1 MKKFLNEFRVFLSY
15 PWDMRVLLV
24 TNLIYAFVM
33 PVVEMFIGAYVM
45 RKSDDVKMVVA
56 YQLAVYAGIPLT
68 FYING
73 WLLRHVRIQRLYSVG
88 MLLSGVSMIVM
99 MSLPELRAGGLVVA
113 GGLMGMS
120 FGLYWANRDFLA
132 LSSTNDEN
140 RNYYYGLETFFATNT
155 GILMPVAIGAFIG
168 WYSRNDPAL
177 ASQAYQIVTGIVFVL
192 AIAASVVCHR
202 GHFPNPPSTRFIY
215 FRFHPLWR
223 WQLVMAVLTG
233 ITAGYIV
240 TAPAMLV
247 MKLVGKEGSLGTILS
262 LGGVLS
268 AVLLYIIGRTT
279 QPRHRLHI
287 FAVGL
292 LLFLVGT
299 IPNALWFNASGV
311 LIFMVCMVLARPLQ
325 SIANFTIQML
335 NIDTVS
341 HLEGRNKNAYICNQE
356 LGFFVGRLLGLG
368 LFLVLAYK
376 VSDAFALRYALPVVA
391 TLQLLAFWVARIVL
405 RSCAAVAG
413 QHELTT
419 RERAEVTA
427 EAAENR
433 P

>member
-1 MKKFLNEFRVFLSY
+1 MKKLFDEYRVFLSY

-33 PVVEMFIGAYVM
+33 PVVEMFVGAYVM
-45 RKSDDVKMVVA
+45 RKSDDVKMVVS
-56 YQLAVYAGIPLT
+56 YQLAVYAGIPIT
-68 FYING
+68 FFING
-73 WLLRHVRIQRLYSVG
+73 WLLRYFRIQRLYSVG

-99 MSLPELRAGGLVVA
+99 MSLPELSVAGLAVA

-132 LSSTNDEN
+132 LSSTNDAN

-155 GILMPVAIGAFIG
+155 GIVVPLIIGAFIG
-168 WYSRNDPAL
+168 WYSRNDASL
-177 ASQAYQIVTGIVFVL
+177 ASQAYQVVTGIVFVL
-192 AIAASVVCHR
+192 AIIASVVCHR
-202 GHFPNPPSTRFIY
+202 GRFSNPPNTPFIY
-215 FRFHPLWR
+215 FRYHRLWR

-233 ITAGYIV
+233 LTGGFIV

-247 MKLVGKEGSLGTILS
+247 MKLVGKEGSLGTLLS
-262 LGGVLS
+262 VGGALS
-268 AVLLYIIGRTT
+268 AVVLYILGRTT
-279 QPRHRLHI
+279 RPEHRLLI

-292 LLFLVGT
+292 LLFLFGT

-311 LIFMVCMVLARPLQ
+311 LIFMICMVLARPLQ

-335 NIDTVS
+335 TIDTVS
-341 HLEGRNKNAYICNQE
+341 HIEGRNKNAYLCNQE
-356 LGFFVGRLLGLG
+356 FGIFVGRLLGLG
-368 LFLVLAYK
+368 FFLVLAYK
-376 VSDAFALRYALPVVA
+376 ISDVFALRYALPVVA
-391 TLQLLAFWVARIVL
+391 GLQLIAYWVARIIL
-405 RSCAAVAG
+405 RGCAEAAVIKD
-413 QHELTT
+413 LTPD
-419 RERAEVTA
+419 EQLEVVA

>member
-1 MKKFLNEFRVFLSY
+1 MKKLFDEYRVFLSY

-45 RKSDDVKMVVA
+45 RKSDDVKMVVT

-68 FYING
+68 FFING

-99 MSLPELRAGGLVVA
+99 MSLPELSVVGLAVA

-132 LSSTNDEN
+132 LSSTNDSN

-155 GILMPVAIGAFIG
+155 GIVVPLIIGAFIG
-168 WYSRNDPAL
+168 WYSRNDASL
-177 ASQAYQIVTGIVFVL
+177 AGQAYQVVTGIVFVL
-192 AIAASVVCHR
+192 AIIASVVCHR
-202 GHFPNPPSTRFIY
+202 GHFPNPPNTPFIF
-215 FRFHPLWR
+215 FRFHRLWR

-233 ITAGYIV
+233 LTGGFIV

-262 LGGVLS
+262 LGGALS
-268 AVLLYIIGRTT
+268 AVALYIIGRTT
-279 QPRHRLHI
+279 KPEHRLHI

-292 LLFLVGT
+292 LLFLLGT

-311 LIFMVCMVLARPLQ
+311 LIFMICMVLARPLQ

-335 NIDTVS
+335 AIDTVS
-341 HLEGRNKNAYICNQE
+341 HIEGRNKNAYLCNQE
-356 LGFFVGRLLGLG
+356 FGFFVGRLLGLG

-376 VSDAFALRYALPVVA
+376 VSDVFALRFALPIVA
-391 TLQLLAFWVARIVL
+391 GLQLMVFWVARTIL
-405 RSCAAVAG
+405 RGCAAEAC
-413 QHELTT
+413 
-419 RERAEVTA
+419 EVP
-427 EAAENR
+427 EIR
-433 P
+433 PHGSISTGTQ

>member
-1 MKKFLNEFRVFLSY
+1 MKKLFDEYRVFLSY

-45 RKSDDVKMVVA
+45 RKSDDVKMVVT

-68 FYING
+68 FFING
-73 WLLRHVRIQRLYSVG
+73 WLLRHFRIQRLYSIG

-99 MSLPELRAGGLVVA
+99 MSLPELSVAGLGVA

-132 LSSTNDEN
+132 LSSTNDSN

-155 GILMPVAIGAFIG
+155 GILVPLIVGSFIG
-168 WYSRNDPAL
+168 WYSRNNAGL
-177 ASQAYQIVTGIVFVL
+177 AGQAYQIVTGLVFIL
-192 AIAASVVCHR
+192 AIIASVVCHR
-202 GHFPNPPSTRFIY
+202 GHFPNPPSTPFVF
-215 FRFHPLWR
+215 FRFHRLWR

-233 ITAGYIV
+233 LTAGFIV

-247 MKLVGKEGSLGTILS
+247 MKLVGKEGSLGTLLS
-262 LGGVLS
+262 VGGALS
-268 AVLLYIIGRTT
+268 AVVLYVIGRIA

-292 LLFLVGT
+292 LLFLAGT
-299 IPNALWFNASGV
+299 IPNALWFNATGV
-311 LIFMVCMVLARPLQ
+311 LIFMICMVLARPLQ

-335 NIDTVS
+335 TIDTVS
-341 HLEGRNKNAYICNQE
+341 RIEGRNKNAYLCNQE
-356 LGFFVGRLLGLG
+356 FGFFLGRLLGLG

-376 VSDAFALRYALPVVA
+376 VSDVFALRYALPIVA
-391 TLQLLAFWVARIVL
+391 GLQLTAFWVARTIL
-405 RSCAAVAG
+405 QGCAAETVSKG
-413 QHELTT
+413 LTSGEL
-419 RERAEVTA
+419 AEVVA